1 MCFQITEP
9 VLHSVVD
16 YYSAVCAGL
25 IRRGRYNIH
34 NLESGR
40 LPTEEKNSPA
50 IRRSLFA
57 YSFLAVRW
65 FLRSS
70 EKERLVIG

>member
-25 IRRGRYNIH
+25 IRRGRFNIH

-40 LPTEEKNSPA
+40 LPTEGK
-50 IRRSLFA
+50 IH
-57 YSFLAVRW
+57 
-65 FLRSS
+65 LRSGVPS
-70 EKERLVIG
+70 SLILSLPVRAPLKKNAWS